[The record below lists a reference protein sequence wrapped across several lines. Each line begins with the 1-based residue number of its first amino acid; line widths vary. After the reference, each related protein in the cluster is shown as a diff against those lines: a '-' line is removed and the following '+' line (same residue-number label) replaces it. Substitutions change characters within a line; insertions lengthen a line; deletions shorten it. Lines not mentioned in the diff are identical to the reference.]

1 MPSESNLLLSRVW
14 CNLFRLSLFLS
25 MIKGKELVMFVKANP
40 EMSRTQLARST
51 GYVGVTKSGKTRV
64 LVQAFYDALTEAQ
77 GLSIKN
83 GHPGIGAGKSA
94 QYATTV
100 HKSGIVL
107 VGKAYTAEFGA
118 EPGDVFGI
126 EIREDGIWLPLKER
140 DLQLRKATVPAVSSV
155 PEDEEEELEE
165 EEEDSLLNVLAAA

>member
-1 MPSESNLLLSRVW
+1 MSRSR
-14 CNLFRLSLFLS
+14 CNLFRLSLLLS
-25 MIKGKELVMFVKANP
+25 MIKGKELVAFVQANP
-40 EMSRTQLARST
+40 EMSRTQLARSAGYLGVSKT
-51 GYVGVTKSGKTRV
+51 GKPRV

-83 GHPGIGAGKSA
+83 GHPGIGAGKAA

-126 EIREDGIWLPLKER
+126 EIREDGIWLQLKER
-140 DLQLRKATVPAVSSV
+140 DLQVRKMAAPAVSSV
-155 PEDEEEELEE
+155 PAE
-165 EEEDSLLNVLAAA
+165 EEEDPDTLLNVMAAAA

>member
-1 MPSESNLLLSRVW
+1 
-14 CNLFRLSLFLS
+14 
-25 MIKGKELVMFVKANP
+25 MIKGKELVAFVKANP
-40 EMSRTQLARST
+40 EMSRTQLART
-51 GYVGVTKSGKTRV
+51 AGYVGVSKAGKPRV

-83 GHPGIGAGKSA
+83 GHPGVGAGKAA

-126 EIREDGIWLPLKER
+126 EIREDGIWLQLKER
-140 DLQLRKATVPAVSSV
+140 DLQMRQMAVPAVSSV
-155 PEDEEEELEE
+155 PVEEEEQ
-165 EEEDSLLNVLAAA
+165 EEDADTLLNVLAAA